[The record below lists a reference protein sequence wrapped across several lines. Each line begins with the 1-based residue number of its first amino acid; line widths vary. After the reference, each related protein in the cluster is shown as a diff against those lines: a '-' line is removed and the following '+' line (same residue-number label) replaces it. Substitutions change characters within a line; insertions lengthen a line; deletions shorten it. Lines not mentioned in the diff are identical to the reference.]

1 MTSFNFSCYAQ
12 TAKKYLWVRPNACSL
27 GAVLGYSLLLHHPLT
42 AGMCLCSGELVWFS
56 ICSRSDMHPSLMA
69 VHSGLILVS
78 DGGNWGKC
86 ELVEFIRTAQSR
98 WRLGLQ
104 TMTKKWLQ
112 PIERVESKILS
123 LIFLFTAFHKAG
135 KVLRI
140 TPNFSLSL
148 KPETPYLRREIT
160 EHLGRDCTSALLFYE
175 LLPLWGLIYDLC
187 RNPHLSPNLAL
198 NHAALICSELFLG
211 SISLI

>member
-1 MTSFNFSCYAQ
+1 
-12 TAKKYLWVRPNACSL
+12 
-27 GAVLGYSLLLHHPLT
+27 
-42 AGMCLCSGELVWFS
+42 
-56 ICSRSDMHPSLMA
+56 MHPSRMD
-69 VHSGLILVS
+69 VHSGLILVLDAWNS
-78 DGGNWGKC
+78 GKC
-86 ELVEFIRTAQSR
+86 ALVEFIWTAQSK
-98 WRLGLQ
+98 WKLRLQ
-104 TMTKKWLQ
+104 AVTKNWLQ
-112 PIERVESKILS
+112 SIERDETKMLS

-140 TPNFSLSL
+140 TPNFTLSL

-160 EHLGRDCTSALLFYE
+160 EHLSRDCTSALFFYE

-198 NHAALICSELFLG
+198 NHAVLICSELFLG